1 MQRAAPDPK
10 PEPQPRRAGP
20 FLGWHERGYLPHFD
34 APYVS
39 QFVTVTRRPEWEG
52 ILNESD
58 DSQRRRKLEAWLDR
72 GHCKCWLRRADLAS
86 LVEEKLRESD
96 GKTYRLQAW
105 AVMPNHL
112 HLVVDVW
119 ATPLSKLLNLW
130 KGGSAR
136 AANLALDRRGRFW
149 EREYFDTLICDG
161 EHLKRAIRY
170 TENNPVK
177 AALVAERK
185 AWRWCSARWRD
196 EYERLPWQR
205 DGAAA

>member
-1 MQRAAPDPK
+1 
-10 PEPQPRRAGP
+10 
-20 FLGWHERGYLPHFD
+20 
-34 APYVS
+34 
-39 QFVTVTRRPEWEG
+39 
-52 ILNESD
+52 
-58 DSQRRRKLEAWLDR
+58 
-72 GHCKCWLRRADLAS
+72 
-86 LVEEKLRESD
+86 
-96 GKTYRLQAW
+96 
-105 AVMPNHL
+105 MPNHL

-130 KGGSAR
+130 KAAAR
-136 AANLALDRRGRFW
+136 ARRIWRSIARTIL
-149 EREYFDTLICDG
+149 EREYFDTLIRDG

-185 AWRWCSARWRD
+185 AWRWGSARWRD